1 MIEHTRQTAVISIG
15 LIELTAIARGIETA
29 DAMVKAAEVTL
40 VFAKPVCPGK
50 FIVLIHGDVG
60 AVKASVAAG
69 LAVAADRAVN
79 HLIIP
84 RIHNDLLPAING
96 SYPVMSVE
104 ALGVVEFFD
113 IASAITA
120 ADAAAKS
127 SSVSLMEVRLGLG
140 IGGKSFFKLCGEVAD
155 VNAAVI
161 AAVGAGT
168 GRGQV
173 VSSCVIPAPD
183 PALFKEMI

>member
-1 MIEHTRQTAVISIG
+1 VIITSIG
-15 LIELTAIARGIETA
+15 LVELTAIARGVETA
-29 DAMVKAAEVTL
+29 DAMLKAAEVTL

-50 FIVLIHGDVG
+50 FIIMIYGDVG

-69 LAVAADRAVN
+69 LNVGADRVVN

-84 RIHNDLLPAING
+84 RIHPDLLPAING
-96 SYPVMSVE
+96 SYEVGDVE

-127 SSVSLMEVRLGLG
+127 STVRLAEVRLGLG
-140 IGGKSFFKLCGEVAD
+140 IGGKSFFKLSGEVAD
-155 VNAAVI
+155 VKSAVAAAI
-161 AAVGAGT
+161 GAGT
-168 GRGQV
+168 GGQV

-183 PALFKEMI
+183 PALFREMV

>member
-1 MIEHTRQTAVISIG
+1 MIVSIG

-29 DAMVKAAEVTL
+29 DAMLKAAKVTL

-50 FIVLIHGDVG
+50 FIIMVHGDVG

-69 LAVAADRAVN
+69 LEVGADRVVN

-84 RIHNDLLPAING
+84 RIHPDLLPAING
-96 SYPVMSVE
+96 AMAVQPIE

-127 SSVSLMEVRLGLG
+127 SRVSLMEVRLGLG
-140 IGGKSFFKLCGEVAD
+140 IGGKSFFKMSGEVAD
-155 VNAAVI
+155 VKAAVS
-161 AAVGAGT
+161 AAMAEST

-183 PALFKEMI
+183 EALFKEMV

>member
-1 MIEHTRQTAVISIG
+1 MIISIG

-29 DAMVKAAEVTL
+29 DVMVKTASVTL
-40 VFAKPVCPGK
+40 MFARPVCPGK
-50 FIVLIHGDVG
+50 FIIMVHGDVG

-69 LAVAADRAVN
+69 LTTGADRVVN

-84 RIHNDLLPAING
+84 RVHKDLLPAING
-96 SYPVMSVE
+96 SFAITDVE

-120 ADAAAKS
+120 ADAAAKAS
-127 SSVSLMEVRLGLG
+127 RVTLMEVRLGLG

-155 VNAAVI
+155 VQAAVDAAI
-161 AAVGAGT
+161 AAGT
-168 GRGQV
+168 GRNQV
-173 VSSCVIPAPD
+173 VSTCVIPAPD
-183 PALFKEMI
+183 PALFREMI

>member
-1 MIEHTRQTAVISIG
+1 MIEQSRITSIA
-15 LIELTAIARGIETA
+15 LIELTAIARGVETA
-29 DAMVKAAEVTL
+29 DAMLKAADVTL

-50 FIVLIHGDVG
+50 FIILIHGDVG

-69 LAVAADRAVN
+69 LEVAADRAVN
-79 HLIIP
+79 HLVIP
-84 RIHNDLLPAING
+84 RIHPDLLPAISG
-96 SYPVMSVE
+96 SYPVGSVA

-155 VNAAVI
+155 VKSAVASAI
-161 AAVGAGT
+161 DTGT

-173 VSSCVIPAPD
+173 VSSCVIPSPD
-183 PALFKEMI
+183 PELFKAMI